1 MLWYIYR
8 KRGALP
14 HDTPIL
20 LDEIVMKTQEILRY
34 ATKLHTDYLNQRDLT
49 ELQAAFAGC
58 CGLAQCV
65 AGYAFQDLG
74 VPAKPLATQSLEG
87 YWMQGHAALVVEV
100 SEGPDSG
107 WYLIDPTFCQ
117 FCVTQASEAAPSPS
131 NYLKQSSAG
140 LDIITS
146 LRSRGY
152 LKLTP
157 ENAALYLSAFCKG
170 IAPLQSDEAMAFMK
184 NPPPHPYHF
193 RRDIECDDYSR
204 ENLARY
210 NQLID
215 CSSPSLRSITRTP

>member
-1 MLWYIYR
+1 MLWYILK

-14 HDTPIL
+14 HNTPKL

-34 ATKLHTDYLNQRDLT
+34 ATQLHADHLNQRDLT
-49 ELQAAFAGC
+49 DLQAAFAGC

-74 VPAKPLATQSLEG
+74 VPAKPLATQSLED
-87 YWMQGHAALVVEV
+87 YWVQGHAALVVEIP
-100 SEGPDSG
+100 EGPDSG

-117 FCVTQASEAAPSPS
+117 FCVEAASEDAPSPA
-131 NYLKQSSAG
+131 NYLSQTSTG
-140 LDIITS
+140 LDIVTS
-146 LRSRGY
+146 LLSRGY

-157 ENAALYLSAFCKG
+157 EIAALYLSSFCMG
-170 IAPLQSDEAMAFMK
+170 ISPLQANEAMAFMK

-215 CSSPSLRSITRTP
+215 CSSPSLRSITQPS